1 MTDLQY
7 WILIVLI
14 IFLFLIT
21 WLIYFNPFR
30 RVKKFFKKQTLA
42 EEKISII
49 QNIVIALD
57 NLSSISRGATI
68 ILDDIDETN
77 EYIADFEYLDAEVT
91 SNLITNIFEG
101 VNTPLHDGAIVIN
114 NGKMKSASAFI
125 SKLSNKKVPSQ
136 FGTRH
141 RSALGLSE
149 VTNAVIIVLS
159 EETKSIHI
167 FYKGKFEKTLKSNLF
182 EKIYEK
188 WVG

>member
-1 MTDLQY
+1 MNDSQF
-7 WILIVLI
+7 WII
-14 IFLFLIT
+14 IGVTIILFVIT
-21 WLIYFNPFR
+21 WLLLFNPFH
-30 RVKKFFKKQTLA
+30 KFRAIFKKKTLA
-42 EEKISII
+42 EEKIAII
-49 QNIVIALD
+49 QNIIIALD
-57 NLSSISRGATI
+57 NLSNIKRGATI

-77 EYIADFEYLDAEVT
+77 DYIADYEYLNAEVT

-149 VTNAVIIVLS
+149 VTGAVIIVLS
-159 EETKSIHI
+159 EETKNIHI
-167 FYKGKFEKTLKSNLF
+167 FYKGKFEKINKSNLF

-188 WVG
+188 WVK